1 MAVVPQFALVINYP
15 RLGGGGGGFGG
26 RQQPTNLSDTLT
38 ANERQLDQIRR
49 MLRDAEAYGRARD
62 AYAKDKALPRPD
74 QNVVLEP
81 LVPYVRGEQPVIF
94 RADREAEIRGA
105 IKFAEEMKLKP
116 IILGGNDAWKVAGLL
131 RKTYL

>member
-26 RQQPTNLSDTLT
+26 FQQPTNLSDTLT

-62 AYAKDKALPRPD
+62 AYAKDKALPRRTKTLFLSRSFRTS
-74 QNVVLEP
+74 VVNS
-81 LVPYVRGEQPVIF
+81 RSSFEQTA
-94 RADREAEIRGA
+94 RL
-105 IKFAEEMKLKP
+105 KFAVRSSSLK
-116 IILGGNDAWKVAGLL
+116 
-131 RKTYL
+131 R